1 MGARFGE
8 QETMKKAVF
17 LTLALTGLLAAAPVW
32 AADLRTI
39 SMTGHG
45 EMRAVPDQVQINA
58 GVTSSAATAAA
69 ALAANTAR
77 MKGVFDTLRKMGVP
91 ERAIQTINFSV
102 SPQYTGGANNER
114 PRLTGYQVNNEVS
127 VRLDDVSKLGAA
139 LDALVTAG
147 ANQMN
152 GINFSIRE
160 PAPLLEKARAAA
172 VADARARAETY
183 AKAAGVTL
191 GPVQSINEGGAEP
204 PRPMYKVMAMS
215 ADRSVPVAAGEESVT
230 ADVSIVW
237 EIR

>member
-1 MGARFGE
+1 
-8 QETMKKAVF
+8 MKTPLF
-17 LTLALTGLLAAAPVW
+17 LGLALIAALSTPAW
-32 AADLRTI
+32 AAELRTI
-39 SMTGHG
+39 TMSGHG
-45 EMRAVPDQVQINA
+45 EMRAVPDQVQVNA
-58 GVTSSAATAAA
+58 GVTSSAPTAAA
-69 ALAANTAR
+69 ALTANTAR

-139 LDALVTAG
+139 LDALVIAG

-183 AKAAGVTL
+183 SKAAGVTL
-191 GPVQSINEGGAEP
+191 GPVQSIHEAGAEP

-215 ADRSVPVAAGEESVT
+215 AERSIPVAAGEESVT

>member
-1 MGARFGE
+1 
-8 QETMKKAVF
+8 MKNAVF
-17 LTLALTGLLAAAPVW
+17 LSLALTGLLAAAPAW
-32 AADLRTI
+32 AQTARTI

-45 EMRAVPDQVQINA
+45 EIKAVPDQVQVNA
-58 GVTSSAATAAA
+58 GVTSSAPTAAA
-69 ALAANTAR
+69 ALTANTTR
-77 MKGVFDTLRKMGVP
+77 MKSVFDTLRKMGVP

-183 AKAAGVTL
+183 ARAAGVTL
-191 GPVQSINEGGAEP
+191 GPVQSISEGGSVP
-204 PRPMYKVMAMS
+204 PRPMYKAMAMM
-215 ADRSVPVAAGEESVT
+215 AERSVPVAVGEESVT

>member
-1 MGARFGE
+1 
-8 QETMKKAVF
+8 MKNR
-17 LTLALTGLLAAAPVW
+17 LLLGLALAVVLISPALAADPVP
-32 AADLRTI
+32 RTL
-39 SMTGHG
+39 SMNGHG
-45 EMRAVPDQVQINA
+45 EVRTAPDVATVNA
-58 GVTSSAATAAA
+58 GVTTSAPTAAA
-69 ALAANTAR
+69 ALAANSSR
-77 MKGVFDTLRKMGVP
+77 MTGVFAALRKMGVA
-91 ERAIQTINFSV
+91 EKNIQTTGFNI
-102 SPQYTGGANNER
+102 SPQYTNGDNNNPR
-114 PRLTGYQVNNEVS
+114 RLTGYQVNNEVS

-191 GPVQSINEGGAEP
+191 GPVQSIHEAGAEP

-215 ADRSVPVAAGEESVT
+215 AERSVPVAAGEESVT